1 MIEAVLGHSAFG
13 AVVVGVAIL
22 RIVVALILAIRR
34 RDALSEE
41 RGGLW
46 VFHGET
52 DTSPHQMPGARFEDR
67 HVIDPDVAERPP
79 RLSRERSVLAP
90 PAFSARRGSQTAAKA
105 ARAFLRE
112 IGPTPAGREVL
123 RLRPRRRLFPGS
135 RRTTRRQAR
144 LEPVAAARGRAADE
158 DAVGA

>member
-22 RIVVALILAIRR
+22 GIVVAVVLAIGR
-34 RDALSEE
+34 RDAFSEE

-67 HVIDPDVAERPP
+67 HVIDPDVTGET
-79 RLSRERSVLAP
+79 AP
-90 PAFSARRGSQTAAKA
+90 AVSTA
-105 ARAFLRE
+105 
-112 IGPTPAGREVL
+112 
-123 RLRPRRRLFPGS
+123 RPRRLRSPHTDN
-135 RRTTRRQAR
+135 RRRRSKQPAR
-144 LEPVAAARGRAADE
+144 S
-158 DAVGA
+158 

>member
-22 RIVVALILAIRR
+22 GIVVAVVLAIGRR
-34 RDALSEE
+34 NAFSEE

-67 HVIDPDVAERPP
+67 HVIDPDVTGEI
-79 RLSRERSVLAP
+79 AP
-90 PAFSARRGSQTAAKA
+90 GSAVSTA
-105 ARAFLRE
+105 
-112 IGPTPAGREVL
+112 
-123 RLRPRRRLFPGS
+123 RPRRLRSPHAED
-135 RRTTRRQAR
+135 RRRRPKQ
-144 LEPVAAARGRAADE
+144 AARS
-158 DAVGA
+158 

>member
-22 RIVVALILAIRR
+22 GIVVAVVLAIRR
-34 RDALSEE
+34 RDAFSEE

-67 HVIDPDVAERPP
+67 HVIDPDVNGET
-79 RLSRERSVLAP
+79 AP
-90 PAFSARRGSQTAAKA
+90 GSAVSTA
-105 ARAFLRE
+105 
-112 IGPTPAGREVL
+112 
-123 RLRPRRRLFPGS
+123 RPRRPRSPHTDN
-135 RRTTRRQAR
+135 RTRRSKQPAR
-144 LEPVAAARGRAADE
+144 S
-158 DAVGA
+158 